1 MKVNNV
7 KTIGFRKFEKEFETQ
22 LYDVTT
28 ITGGN
33 TKGKTNILYA
43 IIWAFL
49 GTNLTGD
56 ERAWLGNKKSD
67 DCYVEVKFTDNSNVE
82 HTLVRYKN
90 KYDNKKNFIV
100 LDNKKAEPEDLQA
113 FYGEKKLFLS
123 ILNPNYFINKQ
134 PAEQKELIN
143 KYLPQVDISSVYEKI
158 ESSEKK
164 YLEGIPKNIIDYLK
178 ELNSTKKIHE
188 DKIKNLV
195 GKIEYA
201 ENVVNTI
208 VEEKRTFEKDEE
220 LSLARQELSFLTSNN
235 SLLDKEKQQKIV
247 ENLQNQ
253 VIQMEKQI
261 NELDT
266 KMQNGKKIYLSIKSN
281 ADVCC
286 PMCEQKIQ
294 DESKITTIKNMKKDL
309 ESAFENKQQLEK
321 DIVDIKNKMIQE
333 KCKLHAL
340 DGTPNVD
347 NEKRIAEVD
356 AQIKSL
362 EQEQLEVAKF
372 NNTILLTQKNID
384 NAKND
389 IEAFKRQI
397 NECRTLIDNVKQTKE
412 IAQKLYINYIEEK
425 MKFATQHLK
434 NVKIKYYTILKDNG
448 ELKEDFIIT
457 YNNNEL
463 KNLSRSET
471 IATSIELCNMF
482 NKISRVNLPLF
493 IDDSESCADY
503 NFTEDYSNDTQILIA
518 RVEKGKDLKVSDGY
532 LENVEYLQQ
541 AA

>member
-1 MKVNNV
+1 MRINYL
-7 KTIGFRKFEKEFETQ
+7 KTIGFRKFEKEFETE
-22 LYDVTT
+22 LYDITT

-56 ERAWLGNKKSD
+56 DRVWLGNKKSE
-67 DCYVEVKFTDNSNVE
+67 DCYVELRFTDNSNDE

-90 KYDNKKNFIV
+90 KYDSSKNFV
-100 LDNKKAEPEDLQA
+100 ALDNKKAEPEDLQV
-113 FYGEKKLFLS
+113 FFGDKKLFLS
-123 ILNPNYFINKQ
+123 ILNPNYFITKK

-143 KYLPQVDISSVYEKI
+143 KYLPSVDITKVYEKLD
-158 ESSEKK
+158 STEKQ

-178 ELNSTKKIHE
+178 DLNATKKMYE
-188 DKIKNLV
+188 DKIKNLN

-201 ENVVNTI
+201 ENVVNTP

-220 LSLARQELSFLTSNN
+220 LSLARQELSFLSTNN
-235 SLLDKEKQQKIV
+235 SLFDKEKQKKIV
-247 ENLQNQ
+247 DNLQNQ
-253 VIQMEKQI
+253 ISQMESQI
-261 NELDT
+261 NDLDT
-266 KMQNGKKIYLSIKSN
+266 KMKTGKKIYLSIKN
-281 ADVCC
+281 EFDVCC

-294 DESKITTIKNMKKDL
+294 NESKLATIKNMKKDL
-309 ESAFENKQQLEK
+309 ERAFVNKQQLEK
-321 DIVDIKNKMIQE
+321 DIVDIKSKMTTE
-333 KCKLHAL
+333 RCKLHAL
-340 DGTPNVD
+340 EGTSD
-347 NEKRIAEVD
+347 LENEKHIESVKV
-356 AQIKSL
+356 QIKSL
-362 EQEQLEVAKF
+362 EQEQLEIEKY
-372 NNTILLTQKNID
+372 NNSILLKQNNI
-384 NAKND
+384 NGAKHD
-389 IEAFKRQI
+389 IETFKKQI
-397 NECRTLIDNVKQTKE
+397 NKCQSLIDNVKQTKD
-412 IAQKLYINYIEEK
+412 ITQKLYINYIEEK

-434 NVKIKYYTILKDNG
+434 NVKIRYYTVLKDSG

-482 NKISRVNLPLF
+482 NKISGVNIPLF

-503 NFTEDYSNDTQILIA
+503 NFAQEYSKDTQILIA
-518 RVEKGKDLKVSDGY
+518 RVEKGQDLKLQDGY
-532 LENVEYLQQ
+532 MESANYLQ